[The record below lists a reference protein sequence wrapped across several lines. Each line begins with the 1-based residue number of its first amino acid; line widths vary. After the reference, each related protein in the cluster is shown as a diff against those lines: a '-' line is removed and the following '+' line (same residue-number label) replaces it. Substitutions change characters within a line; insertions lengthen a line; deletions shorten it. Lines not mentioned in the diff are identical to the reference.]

1 VNTLSKV
8 FVVVN
13 LVFAAFFCAFTLTLY
28 SKRVDWKDACKQW
41 EMKYDNFEKEKE
53 AEIAQVTKEREAL
66 KDTLA
71 ITVSRNKTLY
81 EKNAEYQQDLKN
93 QSVARYEAEQER
105 RLLTDRIEAAT
116 LELDRRYKHI
126 ERMHRIVLTQ
136 QKALEISKSNMRNA
150 LNERMEMENEA
161 NNARHRLVASQ
172 KEMQRL
178 EKDLHHNSWVIQKL
192 QGSGVPVQDIVFGAG
207 EQPDIEIHGKVLAV
221 RPEVN
226 LVMVSVGTDQK
237 VRKGYRFTVFRED
250 RYIGKVEVEKVF
262 DNMCS
267 ARILSDWT
275 KEKVKEGDDV
285 STMTGG

>member
-13 LVFAAFFCAFTLTLY
+13 LVFAALFCASTLTLY
-28 SKRVDWKDACKQW
+28 SKRVDWKDAYKKS
-41 EMKYDNFEKEKE
+41 EKKYEDFEKEKD
-53 AEIAQVTKEREAL
+53 AEIIQLEKEKTALQSTLDSTVTQ
-66 KDTLA
+66 
-71 ITVSRNKTLY
+71 NKSFF
-81 EKNAEYQQDLKN
+81 EKNAEYQSDNKN
-93 QSVARYEAEQER
+93 HQVARYEAEQEG
-105 RLLTDRIEAAT
+105 RLLSDRIEAAT

-136 QKALEISKSNMRNA
+136 QKAYEIAKANMRNA
-150 LNERMEMENEA
+150 LNEKMEMENEA
-161 NNARHRLVASQ
+161 NNSRHRLIASQ
-172 KEMQRL
+172 KEKARL

-192 QGSGVPVQDIVFGAG
+192 QDSGVPVQDIVFGAG
-207 EQPDIEIHGKVLAV
+207 DQPDVDIHGKVLAV

-226 LVMVSVGTDQK
+226 LIMVSVGTDQK

-262 DNMCS
+262 ANMCS
-267 ARILSDWT
+267 ARILSEWT

-285 STMTGG
+285 STMGG